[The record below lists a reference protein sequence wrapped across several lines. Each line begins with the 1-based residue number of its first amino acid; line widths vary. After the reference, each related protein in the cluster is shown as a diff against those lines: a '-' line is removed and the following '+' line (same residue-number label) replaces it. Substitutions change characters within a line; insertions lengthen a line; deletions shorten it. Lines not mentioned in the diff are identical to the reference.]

1 MRGFFIVAL
10 LFTVYCSLFTK
21 TLFAIRYWLFAT
33 VYCSLFTVHQNTIR
47 YSLLA
52 IRYCLLFT
60 VHSLIAN
67 FRIRLTG
74 PGQCCE

>member
-21 TLFAIRYWLFAT
+21 TLFAIRYWLF
-33 VYCSLFTVHQNTIR
+33 TVH
-47 YSLLA
+47 Y
-52 IRYCLLFT
+52 
-60 VHSLIAN
+60 LIAN
-67 FRIRLTG
+67 FRILLTG